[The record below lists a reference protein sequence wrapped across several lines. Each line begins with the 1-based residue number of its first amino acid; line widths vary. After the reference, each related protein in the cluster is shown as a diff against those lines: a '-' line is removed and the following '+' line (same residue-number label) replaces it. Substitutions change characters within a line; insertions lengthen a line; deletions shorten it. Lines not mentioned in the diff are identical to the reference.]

1 MEGPLDLSGVA
12 EFQAILDGFLDP
24 IGIADD
30 RGCFFWVN
38 DASARFFGFEREEL
52 IGAHFRDRLVEEE
65 APGDAMRRAQLDY
78 AVVRRVRRK
87 DDTLVL
93 GPLTLAHLDRVRAQI
108 PNDSILRRAR
118 HALLCTGP
126 NPIPLEGDCP

>member
-52 IGAHFRDRLVEEE
+52 IGARFRDRLVEEE
-65 APGDAMRRAQLDY
+65 APGDAMRRGAPRPPQ
-78 AVVRRVRRK
+78 
-87 DDTLVL
+87 
-93 GPLTLAHLDRVRAQI
+93 G
-108 PNDSILRRAR
+108 R
-118 HALLCTGP
+118 HAGSRPVDPRAPRSGACA
-126 NPIPLEGDCP
+126 DS